1 MRRARQFTCP
11 TVHMK
16 SNYITATS
24 HLIKR
29 QKTKNKNIKYKTV
42 NQKTKDAVSQNQN
55 CKSTAQH
62 PQFHIE
68 LASFQAMLNTLCQG
82 LLPGIFSDP

>member
-29 QKTKNKNIKYKTV
+29 QKKKNKNIKYKIV
-42 NQKTKDAVSQNQN
+42 NKKTKDAVSQNQN
-55 CKSTAQH
+55 CKSQH

-68 LASFQAMLNTLCQG
+68 LAAFQAMLNTLCQG